1 MHDNSSEMLRPNAQC
16 NAEHYKSDSQVH
28 NIDTVL
34 IEVQLYLIELIH
46 IPENG

>member
-1 MHDNSSEMLRPNAQC
+1 MLRFNAQG
-16 NAEHYKSDSQVH
+16 NAEHDKSDSQVH

-46 IPENG
+46 VPKNG